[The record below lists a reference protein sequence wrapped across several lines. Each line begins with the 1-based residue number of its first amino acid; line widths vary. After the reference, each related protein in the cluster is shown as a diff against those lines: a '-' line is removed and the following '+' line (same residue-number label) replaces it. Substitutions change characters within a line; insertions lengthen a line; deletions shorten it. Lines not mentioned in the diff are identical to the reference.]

1 MIRITRQIAIE
12 KNEIEMRFVRA
23 SGPGGQHADRAATA
37 VQLRFDVLHSPSL
50 PEPVRWRLMKLA
62 ENRITG
68 DGVLLIE
75 AREHRSQDR
84 NRKEALR
91 RLVRLIRRAAR
102 KPRRRR
108 RTKPTR
114 ASEER
119 RLREKRHRSKIKRL
133 RQSPTDH
140 DRYS

>member
-1 MIRITRQIAIE
+1 MIKVTKQIALNE
-12 KNEIEMRFVRA
+12 NEIDMEFVRG

-50 PEPVRWRLMKLA
+50 PEPVRWRLMKQA

-68 DGVLLIE
+68 DGVLIIK
-75 AREHRSQDR
+75 AQDHRSQSR

-91 RLVRLIRRAAR
+91 RLVHLIRRAAQGS
-102 KPRRRR
+102 KRRRK
-108 RTKPTR
+108 TKPTR

-119 RLREKRHRSKIKRL
+119 RLREKHHRSRIKRL
-133 RQSPTDH
+133 RQTPDYDT
-140 DRYS
+140 YA

>member
-1 MIRITRQIAIE
+1 MLKITHQIRINE
-12 KNEIEMRFVRA
+12 NEIDLEFVRG

-62 ENRITG
+62 ENQITG
-68 DGVLLIE
+68 NGVLIIK
-75 AREHRSQDR
+75 AQDHRSQNR

-91 RLVRLIRRAAR
+91 RLVQLIRRAAQR
-102 KPRRRR
+102 PKRRRK
-108 RTKPTR
+108 TKPTR

-119 RLREKRHRSKIKRL
+119 RLREKRHRSRIKRL
-133 RQSPTDH
+133 RQTPDH
-140 DRYS
+140 DTYA

>member
-1 MIRITRQIAIE
+1 MIRITRGITVDE
-12 KNEIEMRFVRA
+12 SEIDLEFVRG

-62 ENRITG
+62 ENQITG
-68 DGVLLIE
+68 DGVLIIK
-75 AREHRSQDR
+75 AQNHRRQDR

-91 RLVRLIRRAAR
+91 RLAELIRQAAR
-102 KPRRRR
+102 RPKRRRK
-108 RTKPTR
+108 TKPTR

-133 RQSPTDH
+133 RETPDY
-140 DRYS
+140 DRYA